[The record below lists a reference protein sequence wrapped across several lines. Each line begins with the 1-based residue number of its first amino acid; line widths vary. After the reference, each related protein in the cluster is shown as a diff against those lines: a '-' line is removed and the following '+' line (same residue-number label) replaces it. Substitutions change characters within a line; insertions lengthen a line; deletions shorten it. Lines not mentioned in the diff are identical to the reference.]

1 MYKIHTGYDDYVY
14 DVETEDG
21 HFCAGI
27 GEINIKNTDSTM
39 VYVPEINNDPTK
51 VWEMAD
57 IMEKKING
65 TKDVY
70 DENGKLVK
78 KGEKGIFPPP
88 LNLEFE
94 KAMRALFMKKKHYAY
109 MEYDKDGSIIK
120 EKNSDRENLNVKGI
134 ILARRDNCNWLR
146 VGYEKIVRGIFAG
159 KTIEDCFDMIID
171 MIVAVI
177 KLDSDALSIQE
188 NGFHM

>member
-1 MYKIHTGYDDYVY
+1 MAQLVLLQRIELKFDGFVY

-120 EKNSDRENLNVKGI
+120 EKKDTKGKEN
-134 ILARRDNCNWLR
+134 
-146 VGYEKIVRGIFAG
+146 
-159 KTIEDCFDMIID
+159 
-171 MIVAVI
+171 
-177 KLDSDALSIQE
+177 
-188 NGFHM
+188 